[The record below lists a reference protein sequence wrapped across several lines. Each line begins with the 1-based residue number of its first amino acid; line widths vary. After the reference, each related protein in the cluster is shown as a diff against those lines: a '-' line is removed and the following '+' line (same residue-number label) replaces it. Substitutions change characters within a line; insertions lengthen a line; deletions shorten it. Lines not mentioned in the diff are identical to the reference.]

1 MRIMGSYFKPVPGG
15 HEYMPRLA
23 GSVKLLTENE
33 AFDLHYAGSKELRDT
48 IERVITGMADTP
60 VIGLL
65 FQKCFY
71 VWAAILC
78 VLLAAVLPKKERIL
92 FLLPYIVQILFLF
105 IAPVASTR
113 YILLLI
119 MAFPFMAGS
128 MMTGK

>member
-1 MRIMGSYFKPVPGG
+1 MGEKMKRVEEFRD
-15 HEYMPRLA
+15 MMNRL
-23 GSVKLLTENE
+23 N
-33 AFDLHYAGSKELRDT
+33 
-48 IERVITGMADTP
+48 TGMADTP

-92 FLLPYIVQILFLF
+92 FLLPYIVQIMFLF